1 MSQWVI
7 GISAKLDSLSN
18 AQSQEE
24 QCWTKRSIYKLPPLI
39 FNLKKEAYQPQ
50 AVSFG
55 PYHHGKPHLK
65 PMEDH
70 KQRALLHFLKRS
82 PVSLQK
88 IFHSMVE
95 VAEELKASYDS
106 LEAEWQDNTEKFV
119 QLMIVDGCF
128 MLEILQEATQEFGS
142 DAAARES
149 GNDAAAR
156 VYMSDYSNDDPIFGP
171 HGKLYA
177 IPFIRR
183 DMLLIENQLPMLV
196 LFKLKGIKENV
207 EEDMETLN
215 KQILNFYG
223 HVAHGSKMGKRLHI
237 LDLYRKSLLYKEPK
251 RTKSTKLKGD
261 QGPYSPTVIRSAT
274 ELNEAGIRFKKS
286 KTESLRDISFDS
298 GVLRLP
304 KFVVDDTTESTFLNL
319 IAFERCHV
327 GAGHAITSFI
337 CFMDN
342 IIDHDRDISL
352 LSSKGIIHN
361 VAGTD
366 KAAANLFN
374 TMSKDLMMD
383 SSNDLNMVT
392 MSIASYW
399 KKPWHKWRAMLIHTY
414 FRSPWAIVSVVAAV
428 ILFAL
433 ATVST
438 VYDVMG
444 K

>member
-1 MSQWVI
+1 MSKWVI
-7 GISAKLDSLSN
+7 DINAKLDNLGN

-39 FNLKKEAYQPQ
+39 SDLKKEAYEPQ

-65 PMEDH
+65 SMEDH
-70 KQRALLHFLKRS
+70 KERTLLNFLHRS
-82 PVSLQK
+82 PVSLGT
-88 IFHSMVE
+88 IFDSMVE
-95 VAEELKASYDS
+95 VAQELKDSYDS
-106 LEAEWQDNTEKFV
+106 LERKWQNNTKKFV

-128 MLEILQEATQEFGS
+128 MLEILRATSPEF
-142 DAAARES
+142 E
-149 GNDAAAR
+149 
-156 VYMSDYSNDDPIFGP
+156 SDYSNNDPIFGP

-177 IPFIRR
+177 MPFIRR
-183 DMLLIENQLPMLV
+183 DMLLLENQLPMLV
-196 LFKLKGIKENV
+196 LFKLKGI
-207 EEDMETLN
+207 EEYAEDDMETLN
-215 KQILNFYG
+215 KLILEFCG
-223 HVAHGSKMGKRLHI
+223 HGAHGSKMGKRLHI
-237 LDLYRKSLLYKEPK
+237 LDLYRKSLLYKGPK
-251 RTKSTKLKGD
+251 PPKSTKPKD
-261 QGPYSPTVIRSAT
+261 SQGHDSTTVVRSAT
-274 ELNEAGIRFKKS
+274 ELREAGIRFRKS
-286 KTESLRDISFDS
+286 KSESLRDISFDG
-298 GVLRLP
+298 GVLSLP

-383 SSNDLNMVT
+383 SSSDLNMVT
-392 MSIASYW
+392 MSINSYW

-428 ILFAL
+428 VLFAL